1 MEKYRDLFTEKD
13 TTQMSL
19 FHKDNIQTYKK
30 KINRDLYDQFYGP
43 VKNIESDYLNTLNVV
58 EKQEIPYH
66 RVASVRLSV
75 FLTFAYF
82 GFRYLFFQSE
92 KLFPIQFLDIYIK
105 SLTICGF
112 FVFYTSQVEIR
123 EYYFVLFFFMLT
135 IILHFASRNKIRSYF
150 N

>member
-1 MEKYRDLFTEKD
+1 MARTLAKITIGLL
-13 TTQMSL
+13 SL
-19 FHKDNIQTYKK
+19 WALASVIAEIMGVTIF
-30 KINRDLYDQFYGP
+30 FP
-43 VKNIESDYLNTLNVV
+43 LNVV
-58 EKQEIPYH
+58 ERQEIPYH

-92 KLFPIQFLDIYIK
+92 KLFPIQFLDIYLK

-123 EYYFVLFFFMLT
+123 EYYFVLFFFVVS

>member
-1 MEKYRDLFTEKD
+1 MARTLAKLIIGLL
-13 TTQMSL
+13 SL
-19 FHKDNIQTYKK
+19 WALASIIAEIIGVTIYFP
-30 KINRDLYDQFYGP
+30 F
-43 VKNIESDYLNTLNVV
+43 NVV
-58 EKQEIPYH
+58 ERQEIPYH
-66 RVASVRLSV
+66 RVTSVRLSV

-112 FVFYTSQVEIR
+112 FIFYTTQVEIR
-123 EYYFVLFFFMLT
+123 EYYFVLFFFIVS

>member
-1 MEKYRDLFTEKD
+1 MARKLAKIIIGLL
-13 TTQMSL
+13 SL
-19 FHKDNIQTYKK
+19 WALASVIAEIMGITIYF
-30 KINRDLYDQFYGP
+30 P
-43 VKNIESDYLNTLNVV
+43 LNVV
-58 EKQEIPYH
+58 ERQEIPYH

-123 EYYFVLFFFMLT
+123 EYYFVLFFFVVS

>member
-1 MEKYRDLFTEKD
+1 MARTLAKIIIGLL
-13 TTQMSL
+13 SL
-19 FHKDNIQTYKK
+19 WALASVIAEIMGVTIFFPLNI
-30 KINRDLYDQFYGP
+30 
-43 VKNIESDYLNTLNVV
+43 V
-58 EKQEIPYH
+58 ERQEIPYH

-82 GFRYLFFQSE
+82 GVRYLFFQSE

-123 EYYFVLFFFMLT
+123 EYYFVLFFFIVS

>member
-1 MEKYRDLFTEKD
+1 MARTLAKIIIGVL
-13 TTQMSL
+13 SL
-19 FHKDNIQTYKK
+19 WALASVIAEIMGVTIYF
-30 KINRDLYDQFYGP
+30 P
-43 VKNIESDYLNTLNVV
+43 LNVV
-58 EKQEIPYH
+58 ERQEIPYH

-123 EYYFVLFFFMLT
+123 EYYFFLLFFIVS

>member
-1 MEKYRDLFTEKD
+1 MARKLAKIIIGLL
-13 TTQMSL
+13 SL
-19 FHKDNIQTYKK
+19 WALASVIAEIMGITIYF
-30 KINRDLYDQFYGP
+30 P
-43 VKNIESDYLNTLNVV
+43 LNVV
-58 EKQEIPYH
+58 ERQEIPYH

-123 EYYFVLFFFMLT
+123 EYYFVLFFFIVS
-135 IILHFASRNKIRSYF
+135 IILHFASRNKIRNYF

>member
-1 MEKYRDLFTEKD
+1 MARKLAKIIIGLL
-13 TTQMSL
+13 SL
-19 FHKDNIQTYKK
+19 WALASVIAEIMGVTVYF
-30 KINRDLYDQFYGP
+30 P
-43 VKNIESDYLNTLNVV
+43 LNVV
-58 EKQEIPYH
+58 ERQEIPYH

-92 KLFPIQFLDIYIK
+92 KLFPIQFLDIYLK

-123 EYYFVLFFFMLT
+123 EYYFVLFFFIVS

>member
-1 MEKYRDLFTEKD
+1 MARTLAKIIIGLL
-13 TTQMSL
+13 SL
-19 FHKDNIQTYKK
+19 WALASVIAEIMGVTIF
-30 KINRDLYDQFYGP
+30 FP
-43 VKNIESDYLNTLNVV
+43 LNVV
-58 EKQEIPYH
+58 ERQEIPDH

-123 EYYFVLFFFMLT
+123 EYYFVLFFFVVS

>member
-1 MEKYRDLFTEKD
+1 MAKTLAKIIIGLL
-13 TTQMSL
+13 SL
-19 FHKDNIQTYKK
+19 WALSSVILEIMGVTVYFPFN
-30 KINRDLYDQFYGP
+30 L
-43 VKNIESDYLNTLNVV
+43 V

-66 RVASVRLSV
+66 RLESVRLSV

-92 KLFPIQFLDIYIK
+92 KLYPIQFLDIYIK

-112 FVFYTSQVEIR
+112 FVFYTSQVELR
-123 EYYFVLFFFMLT
+123 EYYFVSFFFVVSV
-135 IILHFASRNKIRSYF
+135 ILHFASRNKIRNYF

>member
-1 MEKYRDLFTEKD
+1 MARTLAKIIIGLL
-13 TTQMSL
+13 SL
-19 FHKDNIQTYKK
+19 WALASVIAEIMGVT
-30 KINRDLYDQFYGP
+30 FYFP
-43 VKNIESDYLNTLNVV
+43 FNVV
-58 EKQEIPYH
+58 ESQEIPYH

-112 FVFYTSQVEIR
+112 FIFYTSQVEIR
-123 EYYFVLFFFMLT
+123 EYYFVLFFFIVS
-135 IILHFASRNKIRSYF
+135 IILHFASKNKIRSYF